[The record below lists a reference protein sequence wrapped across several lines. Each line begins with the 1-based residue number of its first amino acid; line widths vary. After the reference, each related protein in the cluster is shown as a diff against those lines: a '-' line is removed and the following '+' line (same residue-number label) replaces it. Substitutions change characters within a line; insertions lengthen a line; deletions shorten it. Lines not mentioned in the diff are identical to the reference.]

1 MRIMKEWGGDTFF
14 NDGVY
19 GGAHTENKPRTSTW
33 QMADAY
39 FSYVNSIQSSIWW
52 LQICSRIFSKNT
64 YFGLLDL
71 EVIQESLQYFILF
84 REI

>member
-33 QMADAY
+33 QMLISRTSILFRVVYNDDYKSALE
-39 FSYVNSIQSSIWW
+39 FSPKIP
-52 LQICSRIFSKNT
+52 T
-64 YFGLLDL
+64 FGLLDL
-71 EVIQESLQYFILF
+71 EAWRS
-84 REI
+84 

>member
-39 FSYVNSIQSSIWW
+39 FSCTS
-52 LQICSRIFSKNT
+52 
-64 YFGLLDL
+64 
-71 EVIQESLQYFILF
+71 ILF
-84 REI
+84 RVVYDVYKSALEFSPKIPTLACWT